1 MNAPQKAP
9 EAKISAPETII
20 LKIPD
25 TSSSEDKRENSESE
39 ETQKQDTVRE
49 LEY

>member
-1 MNAPQKAP
+1 MSKAP
-9 EAKISAPETII
+9 DQKGSAPETIV

-25 TSSSEDKRENSESE
+25 SSSSDEKRENSESE

-49 LEY
+49 LE